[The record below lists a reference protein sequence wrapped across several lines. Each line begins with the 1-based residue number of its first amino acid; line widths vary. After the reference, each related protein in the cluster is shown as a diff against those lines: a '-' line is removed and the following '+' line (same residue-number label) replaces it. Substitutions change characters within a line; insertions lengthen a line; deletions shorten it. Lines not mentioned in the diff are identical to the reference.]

1 MTTEELESLTMSV
14 TENQEVEQSGN
25 EENGKIEITT
35 EKIDVPPSTIDN
47 QLTENLTTD
56 PIEITTRPLDVT
68 TTYSKI
74 DTSDNIDLTP
84 TTMTSDLNILTESST
99 EISNVTTDKQEEYS
113 TETLPL
119 TTTME
124 TENLD
129 ENRTTPKTEESYVEP
144 TTVILTTNGD
154 MGTITEDVTKQEQVI
169 TTTVQYEI
177 ETLPTDKMDVIT
189 STTEDS
195 KTATK
200 PVEIGI

>member
-47 QLTENLTTD
+47 QITENLTTD